1 MGQERYAMEHRSD
14 LRTLAIEN
22 AAEGIVVDI
31 SLLSDDF
38 DATTR
43 LHEIRDETL
52 ALLVSNDQLQ

>member
-38 DATTR
+38 DATAR

>member
-1 MGQERYAMEHRSD
+1 MEHRSD

-22 AAEGIVVDI
+22 AAEGIVVDS
-31 SLLSDDF
+31 SLFSDDF
-38 DATTR
+38 DATAR

>member
-22 AAEGIVVDI
+22 GDEGIVVNT

-38 DATTR
+38 DATAR
-43 LHEIRDETL
+43 LHELRDETL
-52 ALLVSNDQLQ
+52 ALLVSNDQPQ

>member
-22 AAEGIVVDI
+22 AAEGIVVDS
-31 SLLSDDF
+31 SLFSDDF
-38 DATTR
+38 DATAR

>member
-1 MGQERYAMEHRSD
+1 MEHRSD

-22 AAEGIVVDI
+22 GAEDIVVDT
-31 SLLSDDF
+31 LLFSDDF
-38 DATTR
+38 DATAR